1 MKPLSRQLDYSQ
13 TGAFEPESPPA
24 HVPGRPHRRRGISL
38 VELLVCV
45 TLIGIMTSMAVPS
58 FRRAVDQSRAD
69 IATANLRAIWS
80 AERCYWLEY
89 RCYTSDLN
97 LLRSLGLLDP
107 TIVTSS
113 SFYVYDI
120 SSAETTTFTA
130 TATRTGGTRWTGA
143 FTIDETGVVSGSV
156 SASGEPSIVPGFQ

>member
-1 MKPLSRQLDYSQ
+1 MNTICRQTDRCQNGLS
-13 TGAFEPESPPA
+13 TPESSPA
-24 HVPGRPHRRRGISL
+24 HVPECPHRRRGLSL

-107 TIVTSS
+107 TIVTASTN
-113 SFYVYDI
+113 YVYDI
-120 SSAETTTFTA
+120 SAADTSAFTA

-143 FTIDETGVVSGSV
+143 FSIDETGVVSGSV
-156 SASGEPSIVPGFQ
+156 SASGEPTIVPGFQ